1 MMGSRYLSPGACCRS
16 ANYVDSH
23 FSVDSG
29 RAVWPAA
36 LEEMHVA
43 RPFGLA
49 ADAVAFVLV
58 IGDAVHRGGWF
69 VATSELSSC
78 NGAGQTMTCR

>member
-1 MMGSRYLSPGACCRS
+1 VQKMMGSKYLSPGVCCRS
-16 ANYVDSH
+16 ANYVDSQ

-29 RAVWPAA
+29 RAVWSAA

-43 RPFGLA
+43 SPFGLP

-58 IGDAVHRGGWF
+58 IGDAVHWGGWF
-69 VATSELSSC
+69 VATMSC
-78 NGAGQTMTCR
+78 RRVTGRARR

>member
-29 RAVWPAA
+29 RVVWPAA
-36 LEEMHVA
+36 LEETHVA

-58 IGDAVHRGGWF
+58 IGDAVHQRGWF
-69 VATSELSSC
+69 VATMSC
-78 NGAGQTMTCR
+78 RRVTGRASR